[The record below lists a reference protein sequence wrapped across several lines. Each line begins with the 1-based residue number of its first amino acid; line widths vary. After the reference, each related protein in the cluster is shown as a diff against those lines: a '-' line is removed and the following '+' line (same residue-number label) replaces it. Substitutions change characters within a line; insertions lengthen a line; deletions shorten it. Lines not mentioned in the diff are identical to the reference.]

1 MSKETENWPINTKN
15 NKIKIKSM
23 VCNIW
28 QINENSDFMTISKVL
43 HADAAMFLCIHF
55 GSGGCFP
62 VGMQNSVMVT
72 DFIDLKA

>member
-1 MSKETENWPINTKN
+1 
-15 NKIKIKSM
+15 
-23 VCNIW
+23 
-28 QINENSDFMTISKVL
+28 MTISKVL